1 MPPERIEERR
11 KIGLDRQLSELMR
24 RAQDG
29 DGDAYETLLIEVLA
43 LVRKFARSH
52 LRHED
57 WWEDVAQETLLSI
70 HRDRHTYDPAR
81 PFLPWM
87 YAITRHRLLDFVEQ
101 KRRREANEV
110 PGEDGFEDVASKD
123 AIVERGTPAGFL
135 RQALALLSMKQ
146 RAIIQMLK
154 FEGLSV
160 AEVSQRTGLSE
171 SSVKVTAHRGYKKL
185 RSLIVG
191 SADAE

>member
-1 MPPERIEERR
+1 
-11 KIGLDRQLSELMR
+11 
-24 RAQDG
+24 
-29 DGDAYETLLIEVLA
+29 
-43 LVRKFARSH
+43 
-52 LRHED
+52 
-57 WWEDVAQETLLSI
+57 
-70 HRDRHTYDPAR
+70 
-81 PFLPWM
+81 M